1 MNTGVAT
8 LIDHA
13 FVVPAYGD
21 SPYLGECL
29 DSLHR
34 QVLKGSRI
42 VVSSSTP
49 SPYQEEV
56 ARRFEAEYS
65 VHGPNRGIGAD
76 WNAAVAR
83 GGRSWVTIAH
93 QDDVYVPTFVA
104 RTMDAASQTPD
115 ASMIFTR
122 YSELSEGG
130 VRGRSA
136 MMRVKDVLLELGFIG
151 RDRIRS
157 ESAKLRVLRLG
168 CPIGCPAVTLG
179 PSAMPHAFREDLRLD
194 VDWEAWIRLAKG
206 SGAFHYL
213 RQELMQHRIHGKS
226 ETSAG
231 IRDGRRRTED
241 IEMFTMMW
249 PKPIA
254 RLLARAYAISYEAA

>member
-1 MNTGVAT
+1 MTAAHGT

-21 SPYLGECL
+21 SPYLDACL
-29 DSLHR
+29 ESLR
-34 QVLKGSRI
+34 GQTLQGSRV

-49 SPYQEEV
+49 SPLQERV
-56 ARRFEAEYS
+56 ARRFDAEYS

-76 WNAAVAR
+76 WNAAFAR
-83 GGRSWVTIAH
+83 GERSWVTIAH
-93 QDDVYVPTFVA
+93 QDDVYAQSFVE
-104 RTMDAASQTPD
+104 RTMDAAHRSPD

-122 YSELSEGG
+122 YSELSDGS
-130 VRGRSA
+130 VRRRSS
-136 MMRVKDVLLELGFIG
+136 MMRVKDVLLEIGFVG
-151 RDRIRS
+151 ADRIRTK
-157 ESAKLRVLRLG
+157 SAKLRVLRLG

-179 PSAMPHAFREDLRLD
+179 PSALPHAFREDLRLD

-206 SGAFHYL
+206 RGAFHYI

-241 IEMFTMMW
+241 IEIFNMMW

-254 RLLARAYAISYEAA
+254 RLLARAYALSYEAA

>member
-1 MNTGVAT
+1 MNTGCGA

-13 FVVPAYGD
+13 FVVPVYGD
-21 SPYLGECL
+21 SPYLEACL
-29 DSLHR
+29 ESLR
-34 QVLKGSRI
+34 AQTLQGSRI

-49 SPYQEEV
+49 SPYQEQ
-56 ARRFEAEYS
+56 AASRFDVEYS

-76 WNAAVAR
+76 WNAALAR
-83 GGRSWVTIAH
+83 GDRSWITIAH
-93 QDDVYVPTFVA
+93 QDDVYTPLFVA
-104 RTMDAASQTPD
+104 QTMDAASRSPD

-122 YSELSEGG
+122 YSELSDGG
-130 VRGRSA
+130 VRPRSTT
-136 MMRVKDVLLELGFIG
+136 MRVKDALLEVGFIG
-151 RDRIRS
+151 ADRIGS

-179 PSAMPHAFREDLRLD
+179 PSALPHAFREDLRLD

-206 SGAFHYL
+206 RGAFHYI
-213 RQELMQHRIHGKS
+213 RRELMQHRIHGKS

-241 IEMFTMMW
+241 IEMFNMMW

-254 RLLARAYAISYEAA
+254 RLLARAYALSYEAA